1 MRPRQAETEGEHMSN
16 RNSKHVWGRSW
27 KAEMGQRAKLP
38 PMTAAEH
45 AAAEERIDSLLRER
59 GRHDLA
65 DARKARMAAGAQA

>member
-1 MRPRQAETEGEHMSN
+1 MSN
-16 RNSKHVWGRSW
+16 RNSKHPWGRSW

-38 PMTAAEH
+38 ALTAEED
-45 AAAEERIDSLLRER
+45 AAAEEQIDALLRER